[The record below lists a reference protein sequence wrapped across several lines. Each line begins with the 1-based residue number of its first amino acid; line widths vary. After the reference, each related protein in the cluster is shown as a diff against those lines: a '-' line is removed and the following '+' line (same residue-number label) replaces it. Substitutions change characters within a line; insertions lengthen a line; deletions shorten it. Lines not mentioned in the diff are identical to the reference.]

1 METLIPHIIFHE
13 ISVKALPGESN
24 EALFLRA
31 RPKGYHCIPGDSGGP
46 TMIGV
51 TLGTYTQ
58 WVKSQGSRVKS
69 QVTVE
74 DLKNISYSEWLT
86 LLKQEFWNP
95 CKADMIRNKSI
106 AHMLVDWRW
115 VNGPQAVRDMQTAFS
130 LVADGIVGPKTL
142 AALNAPDSETVFN
155 RLKAAREASY
165 RKIVQRRPSQMQFLN
180 GWLNRTADIKFS
192 DIKYKA

>member
-13 ISVKALPGESN
+13 ISVKALPGEGN

-31 RPKGYHCIPGDSGGP
+31 RPKGYHCTPGDSGGP

-51 TLGTYTQ
+51 TFGTYSE
-58 WVKSQGSRVKS
+58 WVRKGNGERLKGKAP
-69 QVTVE
+69 TVE
-74 DLKNISYSEWLT
+74 DLKRISYQEWLT

-95 CKADMIRNKSI
+95 CKADQIHNKSI

-155 RLKAAREASY
+155 RLKLAREASY
-165 RKIVQRRPSQMQFLN
+165 RKIVQRRPSQMRFYQ
-180 GWLNRTADIKFS
+180 GWLNRTN
-192 DIKYKA
+192 DIKYKG

>member
-1 METLIPHIIFHE
+1 MNTLIPHIIFHE
-13 ISVKALPGESN
+13 LSVQAKPGESN

-31 RPKGYHCIPGDSGGP
+31 RPKGYHCIKGDSGGP

-51 TLGTYTQ
+51 TLGTYSDWRKKHGNPTT
-58 WVKSQGSRVKS
+58 
-69 QVTVE
+69 TVA
-74 DLKNISYSEWLT
+74 DLKAISYQEWLT

-95 CKADMIRNKSI
+95 CKADRIRNKSI

-155 RLKAAREASY
+155 RLKLAREASY
-165 RKIVQRRPSQMQFLN
+165 RKIVSNRPSQMQFYQ
-180 GWLNRTADIKFS
+180 GWLNRTN
-192 DIKYKA
+192 DIKYKP

>member
-13 ISVKALPGESN
+13 INVKALPGESN
-24 EALFLRA
+24 ASLFERA

-51 TLGTYTQ
+51 ILSTYADWRRKHGKPTT
-58 WVKSQGSRVKS
+58 
-69 QVTVE
+69 TVE
-74 DLKNISYSEWLT
+74 DLKAISYDEWLT

-95 CKADMIRNKSI
+95 CKADQIRNKSI

-115 VNGPQAVRDMQTAFS
+115 VNGPQAVRNMQTAFS

-142 AALNAPDSETVFN
+142 AALNATDSETVFN

-165 RKIVQRRPSQMQFLN
+165 RKIVQRRPSQMQFYQ
-180 GWLNRTADIKFS
+180 GWLNRTNDIKFQPQ
-192 DIKYKA
+192 